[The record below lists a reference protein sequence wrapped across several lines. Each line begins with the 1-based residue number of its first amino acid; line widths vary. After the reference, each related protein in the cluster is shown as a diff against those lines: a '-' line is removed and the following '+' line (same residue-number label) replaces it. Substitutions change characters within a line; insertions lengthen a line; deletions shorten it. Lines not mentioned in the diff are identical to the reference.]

1 MVQKFWSQLKGENSK
16 KPLGWNCWIIQP
28 LNILVGGFKETWM
41 GMHCSAPILKKET
54 VLALNLAELHVFV
67 LRNFIQFNRAPTKF
81 NEALTKPYH
90 GLMQVSL

>member
-1 MVQKFWSQLKGENSK
+1 
-16 KPLGWNCWIIQP
+16 
-28 LNILVGGFKETWM
+28 
-41 GMHCSAPILKKET
+41 MHCSAPILKKET